1 MEAIEPMKT
10 FTNRSTV
17 NFFALA
23 LICLALPVLSG
34 AALAQEQVTPKPVA
48 YTTAPKLVIAK
59 VRSGEE
65 DVYDVRG
72 KVTFT
77 VTAANSDDTIAGTLN
92 YTIPDD
98 ARQKIS
104 QLTGRPLNTIKS
116 TLTQQGVIANFQ
128 KGTGAPLINL
138 EISSFD
144 ADVSGAKLRFNRIV
158 VDIPGRQG
166 GNLAKYSLEEVEVL
180 FTVWTRQINTGRQ
193 ARGVIGRLNRVINGE
208 ADQ

>member
-1 MEAIEPMKT
+1 MKM
-10 FTNRSTV
+10 STTRLTAKTIILAM
-17 NFFALA
+17 AL
-23 LICLALPVLSG
+23 LVIPVFV
-34 AALAQEQVTPKPVA
+34 APTMAQEDQPRPVA

-59 VRSGEE
+59 IRSGEA

-92 YTIPDD
+92 YSIPDD

-104 QLTGRPLNTIKS
+104 QLTGRPINTIKS

-128 KGTGAPLINL
+128 KGTGAPLIHL
-138 EISSFD
+138 EISPFD
-144 ADVSGAKLRFNRIV
+144 SDVNGAKLRFNRIV
-158 VDIPGRQG
+158 VDITGRQG
-166 GNLAKYSLEEVEVL
+166 GPTIKKYSTEEIEVL
-180 FTVWTRQINTGRQ
+180 FTVWTRQINNGRQ
-193 ARGVIGRLNRVINGE
+193 ARGVIARLNRAINGE

>member
-10 FTNRSTV
+10 FTNRSTF
-17 NFFALA
+17 NFYALA
-23 LICLALPVLSG
+23 LICLALPVLSS

-65 DVYDVRG
+65 EVYDVRG